1 MRTTL
6 IFIISYLLGDVV
18 NPYYLF
24 IVLYALSFLVVYY
37 ILKKKKL
44 NYFWKKEKEN

>member
-6 IFIISYLLGDVV
+6 IFIISYLFGDFV

-24 IVLYALSFLVVYY
+24 IALYLLSFLGVFLYW
-37 ILKKKKL
+37 KKKKRD
-44 NYFWKKEKEN
+44 